1 MNTTLYRGIDRHS
14 GLWVYG
20 YYVGEHGGN
29 AYIIEPHNVVYDIG
43 WVQPSP
49 AHMCIP
55 ETVGMYSTINDKNGK
70 SIYEGDKI
78 RFYQVNDCSHC
89 RDVWED
95 EPEEYIEEITGI
107 VRFKNGIF
115 SVYFDSN
122 EQENANMPLEL
133 LSKDVFPSFANQP
146 IEEAYKYLTNL
157 NEFPFLTDGK
167 DIDVAEVI
175 GNIYEN

>member
-1 MNTTLYRGIDRHS
+1 MKEYLFRAQRIDTKQWVFGSLVNLPNSTCIIPKTDTTKLQDF
-14 GLWVYG
+14 VE
-20 YYVGEHGGN
+20 VN
-29 AYIIEPHNVVYDIG
+29 
-43 WVQPSP
+43 
-49 AHMCIP
+49 P
-55 ETVGMYSTINDKNGK
+55 ETVGQYSTINDKNGK
-70 SIYEGDKI
+70 PIYEGDQI
-78 RFYQVNDCSHC
+78 RFYQVNDCS

-95 EPEEYIEEITGI
+95 ELEEYIEEITGI
-107 VRFKNGIF
+107 VRFQNGIF

-122 EQENANMPLEL
+122 EQEDANMPLEL